1 MDNQPLVSV
10 VVASYNAE
18 HTVLETLE
26 SVRNQSY
33 ENIELILSDD
43 CSKDNT
49 ISIAQ
54 RWFEKNAHYFK
65 GGAHLLTA
73 EKNQGVCANFNKAIR
88 SSKGDW
94 IKIIAADDILLPN
107 CCEDYVNY
115 ILSNTNAQF
124 VTSYVDYYQNT
135 FEDINCVRRKVAVDY
150 INIFEASTDVQL
162 KEMAYKIFVMAPTMF
177 FSRSVFEEVGGFDE
191 NYIYEDHPF
200 YVNLLEHGHKL
211 YFADCTTV
219 GYRIHDS
226 TVNSNIKLFN
236 YRFSQ
241 NSKKFRIERCFK
253 YYTCSQRFATRLY
266 YLVLDTYE
274 RFGWNKKTKFTYP
287 IFDTLIGIIWKI
299 GRL

>member
-49 ISIAQ
+49 VSIAQ
-54 RWFEKNAHYFK
+54 RWFEENAHYFK

-107 CCEDYVNY
+107 ACFDYIQYISQNADANY
-115 ILSNTNAQF
+115 
-124 VTSYVDYYQNT
+124 VTANIDVYLEYFKKECLRESGIQSAPFSIYE
-135 FEDINCVRRKVAVDY
+135 EDINGQIHYAAKHMMVSGAAVFYSRTLFDS
-150 INIFEASTDVQL
+150 INGYDERYPFEDW
-162 KEMAYKIFVMAPTMF
+162 P
-177 FSRSVFEEVGGFDE
+177 SVI
-191 NYIYEDHPF
+191 NA
-200 YVNLLEHGHKL
+200 LEHGYKIYHLQKSTIGYRHHSSISNKSGKL
-211 YFADCTTV
+211 Y
-219 GYRIHDS
+219 
-226 TVNSNIKLFN
+226 NIK
-236 YRFSQ
+236 
-241 NSKKFRIERCFK
+241 FRRSTRIFFKEKCFK
-253 YYTCSQRFATRLY
+253 YLDLKSKIKYIFQWIIEEFLEFARLNY
-266 YLVLDTYE
+266 D
-274 RFGWNKKTKFTYP
+274 NK
-287 IFDTLIGIIWKI
+287 L
-299 GRL
+299 GRRIEYHISMIKKSV